1 MQPIQDLINKIK
13 WDENEDPSEYVI
25 GYEDRVL
32 KKVIEIKYSDI
43 KRIED
48 NFMVLDRD
56 NEEVMIPLHRV
67 RIVRK
72 KDLVVWKR
80 G

>member
-13 WDENEDPSEYVI
+13 WDKNEHPSEYAI

-32 KKVIEIKYSDI
+32 KKIIEIKFTDI

-48 NFMVLDRD
+48 GFMVLERD
-56 NEEVMIPLHRV
+56 NEEAMIPLHRV
-67 RIVRK
+67 RTVKK